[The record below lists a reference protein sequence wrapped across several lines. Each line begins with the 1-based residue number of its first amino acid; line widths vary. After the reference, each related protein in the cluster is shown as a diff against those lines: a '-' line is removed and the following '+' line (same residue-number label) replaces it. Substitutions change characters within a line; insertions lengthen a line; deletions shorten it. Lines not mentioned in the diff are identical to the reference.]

1 MPDLIFQKKHLSF
14 GSRKLADKIEFLKIA
29 HYYATESMLYWDE
42 KSKVYLDHKTKE
54 FGDEKIDSHYESI
67 LSGKL
72 KLNSDFN
79 QKLF

>member
-1 MPDLIFQKKHLSF
+1 
-14 GSRKLADKIEFLKIA
+14 
-29 HYYATESMLYWDE
+29 MLLWDE

-54 FGDEKIDSHYESI
+54 FGDEKIDSHYELI

-72 KLNSDFN
+72 KLSSDYN